1 MDGPKFYTD
10 DDDAKKVMKLL
21 MVVLGKPTKQA
32 SAVTGSVVKRT
43 IEGQR
48 FIMMRLLADYLLHVH
63 IESAYIAFQAV
74 AYLMNKSVLSEIYV
88 FINWSAFNQSRLR
101 AIELVL
107 SKQELQSELSEEE
120 FAKLVQMQHEL
131 LN

>member
-1 MDGPKFYTD
+1 
-10 DDDAKKVMKLL
+10 MKLL

-43 IEGQR
+43 IESQR

-101 AIELVL
+101 VIELVL
-107 SKQELQSELSEEE
+107 SKRELQSELSEEE